1 MEPVPPWNFENAYAL
16 RQIAACAKA
25 PPPMSNG
32 ETNGKTNGHGV
43 LSHED
48 PDLDDGA
55 EHPREDEAAAEEM
68 PPPPAVIAE
77 AISACVRY
85 VHAKYGVLM
94 DGTSDTLSL
103 LDQYV
108 RDARAELAA
117 KPTAL
122 DLLALSAGAYLGE
135 VMRREMGGEW
145 FSDGD
150 PSGFKLYFSHVF
162 LSFNPIGMVREAL
175 TGEEEVGWN
184 AHLAADPAEQD
195 EISARLAALPEV
207 DDDEYRLP
215 TTRFDVVSIVFE
227 HLRAKAIAAGTAD
240 VRFGRDDY

>member
-1 MEPVPPWNFENAYAL
+1 
-16 RQIAACAKA
+16 
-25 PPPMSNG
+25 MSNG
-32 ETNGKTNGHGV
+32 ETNGKANGHAT
-43 LSHED
+43 LNE
-48 PDLDDGA
+48 DGA
-55 EHPREDEAAAEEM
+55 VHEDEAANGEEHVPEDEAPEEEL

-85 VHAKYGVLM
+85 VHAKYGVLL

-108 RDARAELAA
+108 KDARTEIAA
-117 KPTAL
+117 KPSAL

-135 VMRREMGGEW
+135 VMRNEMGGEW
-145 FSDGD
+145 FAEGD
-150 PSGFKLYFSHVF
+150 TSGFKLYFSSVF
-162 LSFNPIGMVREAL
+162 LSFNPIGMAREAL
-175 TGEEEVGWN
+175 TGEEESGWH
-184 AHLAADPAEQD
+184 AHLSPDPAEQD

-227 HLRAKAIAAGTAD
+227 HLRGKAIAAGTAD
-240 VRFGRDDY
+240 VRFTREDY

>member
-1 MEPVPPWNFENAYAL
+1 
-16 RQIAACAKA
+16 
-25 PPPMSNG
+25 MSNG
-32 ETNGKTNGHGV
+32 EKNGTLNGHGTP
-43 LSHED
+43 H
-48 PDLDDGA
+48 LDD
-55 EHPREDEAAAEEM
+55 DEADGEDHSPEEIGEEEEL

-108 RDARAELAA
+108 RDARSEIAA

-135 VMRREMGGEW
+135 VMRHEMGGEW
-145 FSDGD
+145 FAEGD

-162 LSFNPIGMVREAL
+162 LSFNPVGMAREAL
-175 TGEEEVGWN
+175 TGEEETGWN
-184 AHLAADPAEQD
+184 AHLSPDPAEQD
-195 EISARLAALPEV
+195 EITARLAALPEV

-240 VRFGRDDY
+240 VRFTRDDY